1 MRIGLLI
8 VACLISTQVSART
21 VLQNDSVVAGAE
33 IAFYPNM
40 RGGESFV
47 SIFDVP
53 AEYENYQVCRILLWI
68 GPAGFNIFTF
78 RLAEADENGNE
89 AQLIWQSDLDAYQ
102 VFGSREQLSSVD
114 LAALGIRTNVRR
126 LRIRGRHVDGQ
137 GAPPGIASDT
147 DGITPGRNRLR
158 MLMRNGGWFSDFTEI
173 LEENGTPQ
181 RPPGD
186 WIFRLEIAHLNE
198 ACPNGEAVLPDMSMP
213 PPVRD
218 AAVPMD
224 AQTQDMDAGVLS
236 PDASVDAGV
245 DASSITDT
253 RPPVPDSEFVD
264 DAQTMRADRAFDA
277 LEALELTRI
286 SPSVGPRDR
295 NTEVVI
301 NGRGFP
307 VDEPPFIELDSTRL
321 LEVDVLSGSTITA
334 VVPAGLDEGLHDLR
348 LTRYDGQVAL
358 LPNAFEVLGAALQIT
373 AVSPREVAQY
383 TPADISIQ
391 GRGFTPETNFSIGG
405 IGLQSVTIESTEV
418 ARGTLSASLPP
429 GTYDLVATNETD
441 NARLLDAI
449 TVLDKA
455 GERGADGGGCV
466 QRQTDHQ
473 NPLYGLLLVA
483 TLMMV
488 RRRR

>member
-137 GAPPGIASDT
+137 GAPRDRVRHRRDHTRPKPFTNA
-147 DGITPGRNRLR
+147 
-158 MLMRNGGWFSDFTEI
+158 MRNGGWFSDFTEI

-186 WIFRLEIAHLNE
+186 WIFRLEIAHLDE

-218 AAVPMD
+218 AAVSMD
-224 AQTQDMDAGVLS
+224 AQTQDIDAGVA
-236 PDASVDAGV
+236 P
-245 DASSITDT
+245 
-253 RPPVPDSEFVD
+253 
-264 DAQTMRADRAFDA
+264 
-277 LEALELTRI
+277 
-286 SPSVGPRDR
+286 
-295 NTEVVI
+295 
-301 NGRGFP
+301 
-307 VDEPPFIELDSTRL
+307 
-321 LEVDVLSGSTITA
+321 
-334 VVPAGLDEGLHDLR
+334 
-348 LTRYDGQVAL
+348 
-358 LPNAFEVLGAALQIT
+358 
-373 AVSPREVAQY
+373 
-383 TPADISIQ
+383 
-391 GRGFTPETNFSIGG
+391 
-405 IGLQSVTIESTEV
+405 
-418 ARGTLSASLPP
+418 
-429 GTYDLVATNETD
+429 
-441 NARLLDAI
+441 
-449 TVLDKA
+449 
-455 GERGADGGGCV
+455 
-466 QRQTDHQ
+466 
-473 NPLYGLLLVA
+473 
-483 TLMMV
+483 
-488 RRRR
+488 

>member
-1 MRIGLLI
+1 
-8 VACLISTQVSART
+8 
-21 VLQNDSVVAGAE
+21 
-33 IAFYPNM
+33 
-40 RGGESFV
+40 
-47 SIFDVP
+47 
-53 AEYENYQVCRILLWI
+53 
-68 GPAGFNIFTF
+68 
-78 RLAEADENGNE
+78 
-89 AQLIWQSDLDAYQ
+89 
-102 VFGSREQLSSVD
+102 
-114 LAALGIRTNVRR
+114 
-126 LRIRGRHVDGQ
+126 
-137 GAPPGIASDT
+137 
-147 DGITPGRNRLR
+147 
-158 MLMRNGGWFSDFTEI
+158 MRNGGWMSDYTEI

-186 WIFRLEIAHLNE
+186 WIFRLEIAHLDE

-224 AQTQDMDAGVLS
+224 AQTQDMDAGIVS

-253 RPPVPDSEFVD
+253 RPPLPDSGFVD

-405 IGLQSVTIESTEV
+405 VGLQSVTIESNEV

-449 TVLDKA
+449 TVLDNGGA
-455 GERGADGGGCV
+455 RGADGGGCV
-466 QRQTDHQ
+466 QTQTDHQ
-473 NPLYGLLLVA
+473 NPLYGLLLMA
-483 TLMMV
+483 TLMMM